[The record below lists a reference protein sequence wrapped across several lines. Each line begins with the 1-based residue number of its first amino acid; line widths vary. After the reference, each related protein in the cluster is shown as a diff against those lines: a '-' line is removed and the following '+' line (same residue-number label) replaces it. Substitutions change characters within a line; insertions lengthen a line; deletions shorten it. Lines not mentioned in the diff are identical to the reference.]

1 VLVGSK
7 PPPRTRLR
15 RRQVGSCSM
24 AAVQASSWREKRQGG
39 RGAGAATPSSPA
51 RVAAPSS
58 PAARDEEKGG
68 LRARFFAS
76 EGLATSVLI
85 NNAGIPHLHSHPSS
99 ASHRHHCPV
108 LASILRPAPH
118 PRACLHPSC
127 HAALARVATSASVCT
142 PLLLPYARVH
152 FASPLSSIGIL
163 PHPLPFLL
171 VSDSVMHSAN
181 S

>member
-24 AAVQASSWREKRQGG
+24 AAVQASSRREKHRGG
-39 RGAGAATPSSPA
+39 RGAGAATPSSLA
-51 RVAAPSS
+51 RVVAPSS

-108 LASILRPAPH
+108 LASILRPAPPSPCLPPSFVSRRPCPRCH
-118 PRACLHPSC
+118 PRERVRPSPSPLRARAFCIPSLLHW
-127 HAALARVATSASVCT
+127 
-142 PLLLPYARVH
+142 H
-152 FASPLSSIGIL
+152 FASPFASSVGE
-163 PHPLPFLL
+163 
-171 VSDSVMHSAN
+171 
-181 S
+181 